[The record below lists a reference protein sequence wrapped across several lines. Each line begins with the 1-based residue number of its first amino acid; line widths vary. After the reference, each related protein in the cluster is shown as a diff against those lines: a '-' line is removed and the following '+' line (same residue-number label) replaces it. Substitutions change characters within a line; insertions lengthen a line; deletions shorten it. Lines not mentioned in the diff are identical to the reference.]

1 VFNIKM
7 VDFQKK
13 LNKEQ
18 LRVVYEGEG
27 PCLVLSGPGSGK
39 TRTLVYRTVYLLEKG
54 IPPSSV
60 MLLTFTKKAAKE
72 MLFRI
77 KKISSCNPE
86 EIYGG
91 TFHHVANIFLRKY
104 GEKIGYASN
113 FVIIDEDDSKKIIS
127 GVISEKYG
135 KQKEDVPKPKV
146 IKNIISL
153 AVNSEKAVEE
163 VIEKNF
169 PFFSNEVVDFILE
182 IKEEYK
188 KIKKESNVMDYDDLL
203 FNWRVLLSNSEVKDA
218 ISEKFLYVMVD
229 EYQDTNRLQDSI
241 IRKISEKNKNILAVG
256 DDSQSIYSF
265 RAAEI
270 DNIINFS
277 ENYPGAKTFKLE
289 SNYRSAP
296 EILETANLVIKN
308 NTKRL
313 DKNLKSVTSFK
324 GEVDVL
330 TFSNPIEQAEYIAD
344 YIEQKDNHNEIAVLF
359 RAHHHAVE
367 VEMELTRRN
376 IPYVSRGGVRFFEQ
390 LHIKDVTAYLRVLLN
405 FHDRVSLE
413 RLLLKEKG
421 VGEVGAKKM
430 SLEVSSYKKIEDV
443 FKNKEEIAKKV
454 CTSISKKGFL
464 KIINLIEQ
472 GKEKTIPEKIELF
485 LDDFYSHYLDF
496 SFENAKERKNDLKK
510 IYEMSFDYEELED
523 IISDF
528 SLSEDV
534 EKEKNERSVVLSTI
548 HQAKGLEWETVFVIS
563 LKEGDFP
570 HAKAIE
576 EGSVEEERRLFYV
589 AITRCKENLFLTY
602 PRYNF
607 REKQI
612 MPPSRFIE
620 ETRGLITDEEL
631 QDEEIIIENNE
642 DGEWE
647 VM

>member
-1 VFNIKM
+1 M

-203 FNWRVLLSNSEVKDA
+203 FNWKVLLSNSEVKDA

>member
-1 VFNIKM
+1 M

-54 IPPSSV
+54 ISPSSV

-203 FNWRVLLSNSEVKDA
+203 FNWKVLLSNSEVKDA

-289 SNYRSAP
+289 SNYRSTP

-620 ETRGLITDEEL
+620 ETRGLITDEEF

>member
-1 VFNIKM
+1 M

-54 IPPSSV
+54 ISPSSV

-153 AVNSEKAVEE
+153 AVNSEKTAEE

-169 PFFSNEVVDFILE
+169 SFFPNEVVDIILD

-188 KIKKESNVMDYDDLL
+188 KVKKESNVMDYDDLL
-203 FNWRVLLSNSEVKDA
+203 FNWKVLLSNSEVKDA

-229 EYQDTNRLQDSI
+229 EYQDTNKLQDSI
-241 IRKISEKNKNILAVG
+241 IRKIGEKNKNILAVG

-277 ENYPGAKTFKLE
+277 ENYPGAKIFKLE
-289 SNYRSAP
+289 SNYRSTP

-308 NTKRL
+308 NTKKL
-313 DKNLKSVTSFK
+313 DKNLKSVVSSK
-324 GEVDVL
+324 GEVTVL
-330 TFSNPIEQAEYIAD
+330 PFSNPIEQAEYIAD
-344 YIEQKDNHNEIAVLF
+344 YIEEKNNNSEIAVLF

-421 VGEVGAKKM
+421 IGEVGAKKM
-430 SLEVSSYKKIEDV
+430 SAKISSYKKIEDV
-443 FKNKEEIAKKV
+443 FNNKEEVARQV
-454 CTSISKKGFL
+454 CTSTSKKGFL

-472 GKEKTIPEKIELF
+472 GKEKTIPEKIKF
-485 LDDFYSHYLDF
+485 FIDDFYNHYLDF
-496 SFENAKERKNDLKK
+496 SFENSKERKSDLKK

-523 IISDF
+523 VISDF

-534 EKEKNERSVVLSTI
+534 EKEKSKESVVLSTI

-570 HAKAIE
+570 HAKAVE

-612 MPPSRFIE
+612 MPPSRFIK
-620 ETRGLITDEEL
+620 ETRGFFSDEEF

>member
-1 VFNIKM
+1 M

-54 IPPSSV
+54 ISPSSV

-203 FNWRVLLSNSEVKDA
+203 FNWKVLLSNSEVKDA

-289 SNYRSAP
+289 SNYRSTP

-620 ETRGLITDEEL
+620 ETRGLITDEEF

-647 VM
+647 VT

>member
-1 VFNIKM
+1 M
-7 VDFQKK
+7 VDFKKK

-18 LRVVYEGEG
+18 LKVVYEGDG

-54 IPPSSV
+54 FSPSSI

-77 KKISSCNPE
+77 KTMACCDSEK
-86 EIYGG
+86 IYGG
-91 TFHHVANIFLRKY
+91 TFHHVANIFLRRY
-104 GEKIGYASN
+104 GEEVGYSSN
-113 FVIIDEDDSKKIIS
+113 FVIVDEEDAKTIIS
-127 GVISEKYG
+127 GIIKEKYG

-153 AVNSEKAVEE
+153 AVNSEKTVEE
-163 VIEKNF
+163 VIGEKF
-169 PFFSNEVVDFILE
+169 SFFSDEVIDVILE
-182 IKEEYK
+182 ITEEYK
-188 KIKKESNVMDYDDLL
+188 KRKKESNVMDYDDLL
-203 FNWRVLLSNSEVKDA
+203 FNWNSLLSIPELRKK
-218 ISEKFLYVMVD
+218 ISDNFLYVMVD
-229 EYQDTNRLQDSI
+229 EYQDTNKLQDRI
-241 IRKISEKNKNILAVG
+241 IKKISEKNKNILAVG

-277 ENYPGAKTFKLE
+277 KNYPEAKIFKLE
-289 SNYRSAP
+289 NNYRSTA
-296 EILETANLVIKN
+296 EILEMANLVIKN

-313 DKNLKSVTSFK
+313 DKDLKSVVPNK
-324 GEVDVL
+324 GEADVVV
-330 TFSNPIEQAEYIAD
+330 FSNPLEQADYIAD
-344 YIEQKDNHNEIAVLF
+344 YIENKKDRSEVAVLF

-367 VEMELTRRN
+367 LEMELTKRN
-376 IPYVSRGGVRFFEQ
+376 IPYLSRGGVRFFEQ

-405 FHDRVSLE
+405 FKDRVSFE

-421 VGEVGAKKM
+421 IGDVGAKKI
-430 SLEVSSYKKIEDV
+430 SGKISSFEKVEDV
-443 FKNKEEIAKKV
+443 FENKEKIAKEV
-454 CTSISKKGFL
+454 CTATSQKGFL
-464 KIINLIEQ
+464 KIINLIEE
-472 GKEKTIPEKIELF
+472 GTEKTISEKIKLF
-485 LDDFYSHYLDF
+485 IDDFYNHYLDF
-496 SFENAKERKNDLKK
+496 SFENSKERKSDLKK
-510 IYEMSFDYEELED
+510 IYEMSFDYEKLED

-534 EKEKNERSVVLSTI
+534 EEERSSNSVVLSTI
-548 HQAKGLEWETVFVIS
+548 HQAKGLEWKTVFIIS

-570 HAKAIE
+570 HAKAVE

-589 AITRCKENLFLTY
+589 AVTRCKENLFLTY

-612 MPPSRFIE
+612 MPPSRFIK
-620 ETRGLITDEEL
+620 ETKGVFSDEDFFE
-631 QDEEIIIENNE
+631 DEEIIMEDGE

-647 VM
+647 MM

>member
-1 VFNIKM
+1 M

-54 IPPSSV
+54 ISPSSV

-203 FNWRVLLSNSEVKDA
+203 FNWKVLLSNSEVKDA

-359 RAHHHAVE
+359 RTHHHAVE

-620 ETRGLITDEEL
+620 ETRGLITDEEF

>member
-1 VFNIKM
+1 M

-54 IPPSSV
+54 ISPSSV

-203 FNWRVLLSNSEVKDA
+203 FNWKVLLSNSEVKDA

-289 SNYRSAP
+289 SNYRSTP

-313 DKNLKSVTSFK
+313 DKNLKS
-324 GEVDVL
+324 
-330 TFSNPIEQAEYIAD
+330 
-344 YIEQKDNHNEIAVLF
+344 
-359 RAHHHAVE
+359 
-367 VEMELTRRN
+367 
-376 IPYVSRGGVRFFEQ
+376 
-390 LHIKDVTAYLRVLLN
+390 
-405 FHDRVSLE
+405 
-413 RLLLKEKG
+413 
-421 VGEVGAKKM
+421 
-430 SLEVSSYKKIEDV
+430 
-443 FKNKEEIAKKV
+443 
-454 CTSISKKGFL
+454 C
-464 KIINLIEQ
+464 
-472 GKEKTIPEKIELF
+472 
-485 LDDFYSHYLDF
+485 
-496 SFENAKERKNDLKK
+496 
-510 IYEMSFDYEELED
+510 
-523 IISDF
+523 
-528 SLSEDV
+528 
-534 EKEKNERSVVLSTI
+534 
-548 HQAKGLEWETVFVIS
+548 
-563 LKEGDFP
+563 
-570 HAKAIE
+570 
-576 EGSVEEERRLFYV
+576 
-589 AITRCKENLFLTY
+589 
-602 PRYNF
+602 
-607 REKQI
+607 
-612 MPPSRFIE
+612 
-620 ETRGLITDEEL
+620 
-631 QDEEIIIENNE
+631 
-642 DGEWE
+642 
-647 VM
+647 

>member
-1 VFNIKM
+1 
-7 VDFQKK
+7 
-13 LNKEQ
+13 
-18 LRVVYEGEG
+18 
-27 PCLVLSGPGSGK
+27 
-39 TRTLVYRTVYLLEKG
+39 
-54 IPPSSV
+54 
-60 MLLTFTKKAAKE
+60 
-72 MLFRI
+72 
-77 KKISSCNPE
+77 
-86 EIYGG
+86 
-91 TFHHVANIFLRKY
+91 
-104 GEKIGYASN
+104 
-113 FVIIDEDDSKKIIS
+113 
-127 GVISEKYG
+127 
-135 KQKEDVPKPKV
+135 
-146 IKNIISL
+146 
-153 AVNSEKAVEE
+153 
-163 VIEKNF
+163 
-169 PFFSNEVVDFILE
+169 
-182 IKEEYK
+182 
-188 KIKKESNVMDYDDLL
+188 
-203 FNWRVLLSNSEVKDA
+203 
-218 ISEKFLYVMVD
+218 
-229 EYQDTNRLQDSI
+229 
-241 IRKISEKNKNILAVG
+241 
-256 DDSQSIYSF
+256 
-265 RAAEI
+265 
-270 DNIINFS
+270 
-277 ENYPGAKTFKLE
+277 
-289 SNYRSAP
+289 
-296 EILETANLVIKN
+296 
-308 NTKRL
+308 
-313 DKNLKSVTSFK
+313 
-324 GEVDVL
+324 
-330 TFSNPIEQAEYIAD
+330 
-344 YIEQKDNHNEIAVLF
+344 
-359 RAHHHAVE
+359 
-367 VEMELTRRN
+367 MELTRRN

-620 ETRGLITDEEL
+620 ETRGLITDEEF

>member
-1 VFNIKM
+1 M

-54 IPPSSV
+54 ISPSSV

-203 FNWRVLLSNSEVKDA
+203 FNWKVLLSNSEVKDA

-620 ETRGLITDEEL
+620 ETRGLITDEEF